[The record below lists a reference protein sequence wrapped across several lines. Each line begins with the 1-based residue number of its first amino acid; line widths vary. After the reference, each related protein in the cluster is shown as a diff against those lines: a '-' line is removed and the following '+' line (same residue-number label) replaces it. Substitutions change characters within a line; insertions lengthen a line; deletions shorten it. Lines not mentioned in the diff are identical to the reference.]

1 MPKEFEALKAEFV
14 QHENIMKELEKQAQE
29 YRNEDKREAADRLEQ
44 QIVLLKVG
52 TTFIIV
58 VRMAAN
64 VGFACYALTAS
75 LSGVLVDDIQTTSG
89 LASGGQGCNRT
100 IHRLPMCTN
109 VYTCI

>member
-44 QIVLLKVG
+44 QIVLLKVR

-64 VGFACYALTAS
+64 VAFAPYALTAS
-75 LSGVLVDDIQTTSG
+75 LSGVDDIQTISG
-89 LASGGQGCNRT
+89 LASGWQGCNRT
-100 IHRLPMCTN
+100 IHRLPMCAN